1 MDRFD
6 AMASSTSG
14 GDDKLVAF
22 PNAAERAALRKAR
35 QDVER
40 QRLVNLFVDEAG
52 SDALFSTGDSVAF
65 ADLIVA
71 GHRETWLIRS
81 KQFRYE
87 YIRYLKRQ
95 FEQLTGAGTA
105 LALTMGRSLKKSA
118 VNAAIDEFEMR
129 AICSRSTREVH
140 VRVAADGDDLYIDLV
155 DPDWHAVRVTA
166 AGWSV
171 VQSPRLYASDA
182 RRECGHCLFPSGA
195 LQSTR
200 FGRF

>member
-40 QRLVNLFVDEAG
+40 QKLVNLFIDEAG

-71 GHRETWLIRS
+71 GHRETWPIRS

-87 YIRYLKRQ
+87 SLPIPKASVRTVDRGGHSSGSDDGAEPQEERRQRRYR
-95 FEQLTGAGTA
+95 
-105 LALTMGRSLKKSA
+105 
-118 VNAAIDEFEMR
+118 
-129 AICSRSTREVH
+129 
-140 VRVAADGDDLYIDLV
+140 
-155 DPDWHAVRVTA
+155 
-166 AGWSV
+166 
-171 VQSPRLYASDA
+171 
-182 RRECGHCLFPSGA
+182 
-195 LQSTR
+195 
-200 FGRF
+200 

>member
-40 QRLVNLFVDEAG
+40 QKLVNLFIDEAG
-52 SDALFSTGDSVAF
+52 SDALFSTGDNVAF

-95 FEQLTGAGTA
+95 FEQLTGAGA
-105 LALTMGRSLKKSA
+105 
-118 VNAAIDEFEMR
+118 
-129 AICSRSTREVH
+129 
-140 VRVAADGDDLYIDLV
+140 
-155 DPDWHAVRVTA
+155 
-166 AGWSV
+166 
-171 VQSPRLYASDA
+171 RLW
-182 RRECGHCLFPSGA
+182 L
-195 LQSTR
+195 
-200 FGRF
+200 